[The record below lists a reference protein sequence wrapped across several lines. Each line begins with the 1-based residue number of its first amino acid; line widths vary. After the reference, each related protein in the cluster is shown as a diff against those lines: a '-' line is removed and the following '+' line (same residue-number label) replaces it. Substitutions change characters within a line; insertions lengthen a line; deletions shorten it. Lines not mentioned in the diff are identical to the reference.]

1 MKIWTMIAAVFLL
14 TTDRAQTANALR
26 ELVRPHESN
35 ETHFYEAL
43 DRTLKKEKNSGVDW
57 APLTSVGYVPS
68 NSKRDGTFRKI
79 EVKTR
84 DTNLHVTQS
93 RLGYYASA
101 R

>member
-1 MKIWTMIAAVFLL
+1 MAGALL
-14 TTDRAQTANALR
+14 IYE
-26 ELVRPHESN
+26 ELGRRLGTS
-35 ETHFYEAL
+35 Y
-43 DRTLKKEKNSGVDW
+43 
-57 APLTSVGYVPS
+57 SVGYVPS